1 MNLTKTKEILEQL
14 VRIHNEKNL
23 LDEELKDIREVVE
36 QELDGVSYA
45 DLNKI
50 ASLKAKQKLGETISK
65 MQDFT
70 DLADALHNW
79 GEKKCQNTLK

>member
-23 LDEELKDIREVVE
+23 LNEELKDIKEVVDE
-36 QELDGVSYA
+36 ELTEVKFA

-65 MQDFT
+65 MNEFT
-70 DLADALHNW
+70 DLADALHN
-79 GEKKCQNTLK
+79 

>member
-1 MNLTKTKEILEQL
+1 MNITRTKEILEQL

-23 LDEELKDIREVVE
+23 LDEELKDIKEVVDE
-36 QELDGVSYA
+36 ELTEVKFA

-65 MQDFT
+65 YNEFT
-70 DLADALHNW
+70 ELADALNS
-79 GEKKCQNTLK
+79 

>member
-1 MNLTKTKEILEQL
+1 MNLTKTREILEQL

-23 LDEELKDIREVVE
+23 LDEELKDIKEVVE
-36 QELDGVSYA
+36 NELDGVSYA

-65 MQDFT
+65 MNDFT
-70 DLADALHNW
+70 DLADALHN
-79 GEKKCQNTLK
+79 

>member
-14 VRIHNEKNL
+14 VRIHSEKNL
-23 LDEELKDIREVVE
+23 LDEELKDIKEVVA
-36 QELDGVSYA
+36 QELDGVSYT

-70 DLADALHNW
+70 DLADALH
-79 GEKKCQNTLK
+79 G

>member
-1 MNLTKTKEILEQL
+1 MNLTRTKEILEQL

-23 LDEELKDIREVVE
+23 LDEELKDIKEVVE
-36 QELDGVSYA
+36 KELTDVSYT

-65 MQDFT
+65 YNDFISLSD
-70 DLADALHNW
+70 DLNS
-79 GEKKCQNTLK
+79 

>member
-23 LDEELKDIREVVE
+23 LDEELKDIKEVVE
-36 QELDGVSYA
+36 KELTEVKFA
-45 DLNKI
+45 DINKI

-70 DLADALHNW
+70 DLADALH
-79 GEKKCQNTLK
+79 G

>member
-23 LDEELKDIREVVE
+23 LDEELKDIKEVVDE
-36 QELDGVSYA
+36 ELTEVKFG

-65 MQDFT
+65 MNDFT
-70 DLADALHNW
+70 DLADALN
-79 GEKKCQNTLK
+79 G

>member
-1 MNLTKTKEILEQL
+1 MNITRTKEILEQL

-23 LDEELKDIREVVE
+23 LDEELKDIKEAVE
-36 QELDGVSYA
+36 QELEGVSYS

-65 MQDFT
+65 YNDFV
-70 DLADALHNW
+70 DLSEALHN
-79 GEKKCQNTLK
+79 